1 MKIFLSLIFICF
13 LLEGFAQADSTIT
26 DTTKKAESQKTL
38 AIGEVVD
45 KDSRASLLNAIV
57 IKKGWGGK
65 FLNPDGSF
73 QIYLEQGD
81 TLVISCMGYL
91 PYEFYADSI
100 KSDTTFLG
108 TIKMDKAFNELA
120 QHTVFPKRKISEIH
134 DDLEKTRLE
143 LPDRP
148 TGIDALQSPLT
159 ALYMRFS
166 KMEKSKAIVARM
178 EYEDRKNA
186 LLKELFRVYVDAEI
200 INLSPDEFENFID
213 FANVSDHFL
222 RTASEYELISFFQL
236 RYQEYVAL
244 KRK

>member
-1 MKIFLSLIFICF
+1 MKFIFPIIFLSIVL
-13 LLEGFAQADSTIT
+13 GSGAQT
-26 DTTKKAESQKTL
+26 DTLVKDSLVVKNVRKAL
-38 AIGEVVD
+38 VMGEVID
-45 KDSRASLLNAIV
+45 RDSRAALLNAIV

-65 FLNPDGSF
+65 FLNSDGSF
-73 QIYLEQGD
+73 QIYMKEGD
-81 TLVISCMGYL
+81 TLVISCMGYV
-91 PYEFYADSI
+91 PFEFYADTLSQ
-100 KSDTTFLG
+100 DTIWLAQ
-108 TIKMDKAFNELA
+108 IKMDKSYSELA
-120 QHTVFPKRKISEIH
+120 EHTVFPKRKISEIH

-148 TGIDALQSPLT
+148 TGVNALQSPLT
-159 ALYMRFS
+159 ALYTRFS
-166 KMEKSKAIVARM
+166 RMERSKAIVARM

-236 RYQEYVAL
+236 RYNEYIAL